1 MFDFDGDV
9 MEYMLNDCVI
19 PLLLGISRTSAYLD
33 FKSSIKDHNNVAR
46 STNIPLNNSTFDDN
60 EDFYDEI
67 NNTFL
72 YDVFQQGENVVI
84 KLKCE
89 YIKQHTTVAFPSII
103 FVSKELKQIKYRIT
117 SKNNPDIINGIIQT
131 SEAENI

>member
-1 MFDFDGDV
+1 